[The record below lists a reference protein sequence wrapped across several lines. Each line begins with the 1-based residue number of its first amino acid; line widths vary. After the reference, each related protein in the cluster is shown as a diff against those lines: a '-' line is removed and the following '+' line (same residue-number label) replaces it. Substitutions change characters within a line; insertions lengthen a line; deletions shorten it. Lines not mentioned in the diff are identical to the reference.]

1 MKFIFIRHAESEA
14 NQAKIM
20 ATDASP
26 LTLEGIEQAKTFAK
40 EFSAPVDVIFA
51 SPTERTLQTAEVIA
65 RKLGLNVK
73 VHDDLKEKNYGTFV
87 GKGYDELKETILQ
100 YPEFQDEQWGSDYRH
115 WGGESGV
122 QVRDRVQRFVEEMR
136 RIYPDKVILAVTHT
150 VVIRMMHWL
159 YREREQEQYIKI
171 PNLAMHE
178 FDL

>member
-14 NQAKIM
+14 NKAKIM
-20 ATDASP
+20 ADDASS
-26 LTLEGIEQAKTFAK
+26 LTPEGVREAETFAK
-40 EFSAPVDVIFA
+40 DFSGPIDVIFA
-51 SPTERTLQTAEVIA
+51 SPTERTLQTAEVFA

-73 VHDDLKEKNYGTFV
+73 VHEDLREKNYGIFV

-136 RIYPDKVILAVTHT
+136 RIYPDKAILVVTHT
-150 VVIRMMHWL
+150 VIIRMMHWL
-159 YREREQEQYIKI
+159 YGEREDEQYIKI
-171 PNLAMHE
+171 PNLAVHE